1 MVVLFCGVSEKSG
14 CLHALAGFL
23 VGEGPVQGREVGG
36 DSDAGGVP
44 VCLTGRHSVPVAAS
58 GQP

>member
-36 DSDAGGVP
+36 ETQMPVGSLCASRGGTVS
-44 VCLTGRHSVPVAAS
+44 L
-58 GQP
+58 